1 MERTALGVR
10 RERGDGRDGRA
21 GRPPR
26 PLGPQGRNRP
36 LPPVTRCPAGN
47 VAGTRPGLVA
57 RATLGSARVPAWVK
71 GAAAGDSG
79 RGLALTHWAVAIV
92 PQEARAQGPRIT
104 ESGPFLVT
112 SVATQFVF

>member
-1 MERTALGVR
+1 MEWNAPPWECGGSAGMAGLAGRLSSPGPAGQKPPPPHSHTLSCGER
-10 RERGDGRDGRA
+10 RGDTTWPGRQSHSGFRK
-21 GRPPR
+21 GPR
-26 PLGPQGRNRP
+26 VGQ
-36 LPPVTRCPAGN
+36 
-47 VAGTRPGLVA
+47 
-57 RATLGSARVPAWVK
+57 

-112 SVATQFVF
+112 SIGTQFVF